1 MKMFGRKKKKEENNV
16 DLYKSSFNNGPI
28 PKGKHLWYD
37 PRMFEH
43 NTDFGAPRGFGGGGS
58 FGDNFR
64 KGYKD
69 PNDWATNLA
78 IYLTWG
84 KKL

>member
-1 MKMFGRKKKKEENNV
+1 MFNRKKNKKENNV
-16 DLYKSSFNNGPI
+16 NLYQSSFNNGPI
-28 PKGKHLWYD
+28 PEGKPPWYD
-37 PRMFEH
+37 NLHKKEYDP
-43 NTDFGAPRGFGGGGS
+43 DFGAPRGFGGGGS

-69 PNDWATNLA
+69 TNEWATNLA

-84 KKL
+84 KK